1 MDGYKDDLDNDCCIV
16 KHKPVYS
23 NLNATTRLLYFFAVL
38 MSLSLAGCNSKE
50 PLMKLSRDE
59 ILELKENQRWSLDN
73 AAFETTD
80 HSKATA
86 SELERFKRGEWAADY
101 YADGSHNIRSVV
113 IRPATYKD
121 NILAILIKNIGY
133 HPGDKVPL
141 VSINCDS
148 LEFIIDDLY
157 RLETEEI
164 KNLLDTTPP
173 DTLGF
178 FDFRRLIIASIEK
191 DCGLPT
197 LEEHGE
203 RSVKVF
209 WAFIQHNEKE
219 QMAYYYRYIEGL
231 VQSGDLH
238 PERLVLVTDRLLVFN
253 DYKQVYGSQIVNGE
267 LHPIENPD
275 SVDYRRLEIGL
286 EPLSEYLERFDL
298 E

>member
-1 MDGYKDDLDNDCCIV
+1 MSKLKKALAKADENRGFDNRRLVGGSI
-16 KHKPVYS
+16 KPVAPARLKSEQIEKAESKLDISYS
-23 NLNATTRLLYFFAVL
+23 KTKVQ
-38 MSLSLAGCNSKE
+38 KV
-50 PLMKLSRDE
+50 
-59 ILELKENQRWSLDN
+59 EN
-73 AAFETTD
+73 
-80 HSKATA
+80 
-86 SELERFKRGEWAADY
+86 
-101 YADGSHNIRSVV
+101 
-113 IRPATYKD
+113 

-133 HPGDKVPL
+133 HPSDKVPL

-173 DTLGF
+173 DTLDF